1 MLNIN
6 VPPSTA
12 EKLQGIKITTLGT
25 RRYRNVF
32 DRRVDPRGRTYYWM
46 AGDVIDLDDDADT
59 DTMAVKEN
67 FVSITP
73 VHFDLTD
80 YKVAEQLKKWDLTI

>member
-1 MLNIN
+1 MF
-6 VPPSTA
+6 
-12 EKLQGIKITTLGT
+12 
-25 RRYRNVF
+25 F

-80 YKVAEQLKKWDLTI
+80 YKVAEQLEKWDLTI